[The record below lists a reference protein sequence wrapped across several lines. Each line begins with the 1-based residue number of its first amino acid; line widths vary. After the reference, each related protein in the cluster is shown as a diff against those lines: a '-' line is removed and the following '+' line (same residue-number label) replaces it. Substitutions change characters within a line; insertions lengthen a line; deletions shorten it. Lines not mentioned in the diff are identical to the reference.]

1 MNDNDKSAAAKSRT
15 KDRPNVIAPPPLI
28 VLYHLLVGIGIEWF
42 VPTGV
47 LSLIFARSFGWLLIF
62 LAAVIIV
69 LCWRQFVTHQTHIHT
84 ARPATALIQTGLY
97 RFSRNPIYAAFVL
110 SLIGLGIAFNS
121 LWIALTSIPFI
132 FIVNWGV
139 ISREEA
145 YLTEKFGE
153 EYTLYKS
160 QVRRWI

>member
-1 MNDNDKSAAAKSRT
+1 MTKTDKPAAPKADPR
-15 KDRPNVIAPPPLI
+15 DRPNVIAPPPLI
-28 VLYHLLVGIGIEWF
+28 LLYHLLLGLGLEWF

-47 LSLIFARSFGWLLIF
+47 LSLIFARSFGWLLLI
-62 LAAVIIV
+62 LAAVIIA
-69 LCWRQFVTHQTHIHT
+69 LCWRQFVSHQTNIHT
-84 ARPATALIQTGLY
+84 GHPTKAVVQSGPY

-121 LWIALTSIPFI
+121 LWVSLTSILFI
-132 FIVNWGV
+132 FVMNWGV

-145 YLTEKFGE
+145 YLTEKFGD
-153 EYTLYKS
+153 EYTSYKA